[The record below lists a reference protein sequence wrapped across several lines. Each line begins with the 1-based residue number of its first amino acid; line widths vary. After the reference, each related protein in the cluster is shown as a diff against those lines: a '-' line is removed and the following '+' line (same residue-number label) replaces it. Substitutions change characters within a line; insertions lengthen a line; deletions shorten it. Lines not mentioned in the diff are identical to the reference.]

1 MFDNIIK
8 VIYSNPIS
16 IILFWLLTS
25 VGLYIITTYAFTKL
39 LIPVLTKLKFGQVV
53 RDDGPETHLKK
64 QGTPTMGGIVFIIN
78 FIIFMIIKFI
88 TYKSNYGGDFL
99 YRFGLIIIS
108 FGLIGLYDD
117 LTKILKKDSH
127 GIKAKVKFVL
137 QILFALIGIY
147 LYMTYDIKFSH
158 MFNYNYL
165 YIPVL
170 VFIIVGTNNAVNFT
184 DGLDGLLTSVTI
196 VITIFYIILSFATG
210 LAEVKASNVVLDIN
224 LMFLGMEIGF
234 LLLNKY
240 PAKIFMG
247 DTGSLFFGAY
257 VVFMAMY
264 FHIELLLPI
273 YGFVYFMEALSVIIQ
288 VGYFKYSHGKR
299 IFKMAPIHHHFEK
312 CGMSEK
318 QVVRMFT
325 IITIIC
331 VIITIIIL
339 YFIIM
344 NMLNNLYK

>member
-1 MFDNIIK
+1 MLNNIIK
-8 VIYSNPIS
+8 IIHSNPIT
-16 IILFWLLTS
+16 IILFYFFVS
-25 VGLYIITTYAFTKL
+25 VGLYIITTYALTKL
-39 LIPVLTKLKFGQVV
+39 LIPVLRRLKFGQVV
-53 RDDGPETHLKK
+53 RTDGPETHLIK

-78 FIIFMIIKFI
+78 FIIFMIIKFV
-88 TYKSNYGGDFL
+88 TRKLNYGGDFL
-99 YRFGLIIIS
+99 YRFGFIIIS

-117 LTKILKKDSH
+117 LTKILKKNSN
-127 GIKAKVKFVL
+127 GIKAIVKFIL

-147 LYMTYDIKFSH
+147 LYMTYDTKFSH
-158 MFNYNYL
+158 MFNYSHL
-165 YIPVL
+165 YVPVL

-196 VITIFYIILSFATG
+196 VITIFYIILSIALG
-210 LAEVKASNVVLDIN
+210 AAEVKASNVALDIN
-224 LMFLGMEIGF
+224 CMFLGMEIGF

-312 CGMSEK
+312 CGLSEK

-331 VIITIIIL
+331 VIIAIIIL
-339 YFIIM
+339 HFIIM